1 MTHHKYY
8 VKEKATGNW
17 LSDEFGTT
25 LFCVNSED
33 MTAEIVLSDVALS
46 LGVESDTLEVVVDEE
61 PNIADG
67 VLKAEPAGVISHPDD
82 IATAASLKRMIEEYG
97 SLEAALEAL

>member
-17 LSDEFGTT
+17 LADEFGTT
-25 LFCVNSED
+25 LFCVDSENV
-33 MTAEIVLSDVALS
+33 TAERVLGDAALS
-46 LGVESDTLEVVVDEE
+46 LGVAEDTLEVVIDEE

-67 VLKAEPAGVISHPDD
+67 VLKAEPAGVIPHPND
-82 IATAASLKRMIEEYG
+82 IATADSLKRMIAEYG
-97 SLEAALEAL
+97 SLEAALENL

>member
-17 LSDEFGTT
+17 LADEFGTT

-33 MTAEIVLSDVALS
+33 ITAEIVLQSVADS
-46 LGVESDTLEVVVDEE
+46 LGVEEDTLEVIVDDE
-61 PNIADG
+61 PNISDG
-67 VLKAEPAGVISHPDD
+67 VLKAEHVDLKHPDD
-82 IATAASLKRMIEEYG
+82 VATAASLKRMIEEYG